1 MNRKSIFSLI
11 LGLVTVFTLAISLK
25 TVSVSASTEYTV
37 TLKPNYFNEELWD
50 LEDELYKPV
59 ISPNNVTVKQGDNDY
74 SSNIVTIAV
83 KTPNDTDYNVIS
95 TEYSG
100 FETYGEYYVKYYVL
114 SGSTVVSN
122 VVERKITVIDSVA
135 PNFHTYDTSEIV
147 GAIKLQNSTE
157 TLKNFKAL
165 KGTEL
170 KIATVYANDSK
181 GNVSDLTDK
190 ISVTVR
196 YNGETDDALT
206 SAYAS
211 DKFNFKFTPNKV
223 GVYVVEYTVSDGQ
236 NKSKL
241 NYVIDVRE
249 NWLEIV
255 NNLSINSEVNSG
267 TTIKVDKVKVVD
279 YYGVEQQCTVKAVL
293 YKGNEKISEATSN
306 FAYDLKKSGKYKLIL
321 SAENSLEKA
330 DDEIYEFTVVDTT
343 SPVFEVSGEIVK
355 EILLGEEIT
364 LPTVKISDNNDAV
377 VQYVLKITVDDK
389 IVNFYNNKFTPIKE
403 GEYVVKY
410 TATDIAGNAAEY
422 SFTINVVTDNAFNF
436 TNVILIVVAGVIVV
450 AMVLVL
456 IFVGKRKKPISTSDS
471 NEIVIIE
478 NVDEESNEVVMDI
491 TVQNE
496 ENNGE
501 N

>member
-1 MNRKSIFSLI
+1 MNKKSIFSLI
-11 LGLVTVFTLAISLK
+11 FGFVTVFTLFISLK
-25 TVSVSASTEYTV
+25 TVNVSASTEYTV

-74 SSNIVTIAV
+74 SSNIVTVAV
-83 KTPNDTDYNVIS
+83 KTPSDTDYNVIS

-135 PNFHTYDTSEIV
+135 PNFYTYDVSEIV
-147 GAIKLQNSTE
+147 GAVKMQSSTN

-165 KGTEL
+165 KGVEL
-170 KIATVYANDSK
+170 KVATVYANDSK

-223 GVYVVEYTVSDGQ
+223 GVYVVEYLVSDGQ
-236 NKSKL
+236 NNSKL

-255 NNLSINSEVNSG
+255 NDLNVNNKVNSG

-279 YYGVEQQCTVKAVL
+279 YYGIEQQCNVKAVL
-293 YKGNEKISEATSN
+293 YKDEEKVSEATSN
-306 FAYDLKKSGKYKLIL
+306 FSFDLKKSGYYKLVL
-321 SAENSLEKA
+321 SAENSTEKA
-330 DDEIYEFTVVDTT
+330 DDKIYEFTVVDATA
-343 SPVFEVSGEIVK
+343 PIFEVSGEVVK

-364 LPTVKISDNNDAV
+364 LPTVKVFDNNDAV

-403 GEYVVKY
+403 GKYVVKY
-410 TATDIAGNAAEY
+410 TATDMAGNVAEY
-422 SFTINVVTDNAFNF
+422 SFTVNVVTDDAFNLS
-436 TNVILIVVAGVIVV
+436 NVILIIVAGVVVV
-450 AMVLVL
+450 ATILVL
-456 IFVGKRKKPISTSDS
+456 ILVGKNKKLTSVNGSD
-471 NEIVIIE
+471 EKKIDE
-478 NVDEESNEVVMDI
+478 NVNE
-491 TVQNE
+491 
-496 ENNGE
+496 
-501 N
+501 